1 MVERLELNI
10 GKNEWNVT
18 NECSLATWESGS
30 YNLRL
35 PYSGKFSH
43 GANFP
48 PSLFVDLRF
57 VLASLHNRHLMC
69 LA

>member
-18 NECSLATWESGS
+18 SECSLASWESGS

-43 GANFP
+43 GANFQIFRGM
-48 PSLFVDLRF
+48 LVNAKIKNKNFYEEL
-57 VLASLHNRHLMC
+57 
-69 LA
+69 